1 MDEKKFRFADSGE
14 QLKKVNRFMCVT
26 TAVVFFLCYVI
37 VMVSYLKGD
46 RDLSY
51 AIAMLVIML
60 VSLGAGFIALKRDS
74 SNTRLRYYMLAGL
87 TVVNIVLIYAF
98 NDYYT
103 RFLAAMPLLGCVLF
117 FDLRFAKISA
127 AVTSVGNILLTL
139 IRHLVMHNY
148 KEGTF
153 LPNIVA
159 ALAVT
164 VLMFL
169 AYYITKVGKQ
179 FNEDSLGQV
188 QHEAE
193 VQKNMTEDMLRIAEQ
208 VRTGTQQAMDIMNE
222 LQVSSEAVTEA
233 VGDIS
238 QSTNATAESIQN
250 QSGMTQGIQQHL
262 ETTVLRAEQMVQAA
276 NRSAELNE
284 AGAEKMRLLREDAK
298 ALQTTNDT
306 VAVSMKQLQQNV
318 ISVKEITKT
327 IFDISSQTNLLALN
341 ASIES
346 ARAGEAG
353 RGFAVVADE
362 IRNLSERTRA
372 ETENISAILDNLA
385 MNASDTAAAVE
396 ESLKRGKEQEEMIT
410 DVAGQ
415 FEELNSNVGTL
426 TGDVNEIEKTIDE
439 LSKANTEIVN
449 DISNLSAMAEE
460 ITALA
465 QQSAD
470 MTAGNYQSTKQAKEL
485 LDGVL
490 EVSHELDKYIVS

>member
-1 MDEKKFRFADSGE
+1 MYVNWRLCDILKRFTDDALGSMEEQSGKVQTMFDGIVESSEVVFTEVDKSTEMVGNLFEQTQNVTSSMQEIADSTQMTAKNIEE
-14 QLKKVNRFMCVT
+14 QNKMTQSIHTAISETRDRSKK
-26 TAVVFFLCYVI
+26 
-37 VMVSYLKGD
+37 MVD
-46 RDLSY
+46 
-51 AIAMLVIML
+51 IATE
-60 VSLGAGFIALKRDS
+60 
-74 SNTRLRYYMLAGL
+74 SN
-87 TVVNIVLIYAF
+87 
-98 NDYYT
+98 
-103 RFLAAMPLLGCVLF
+103 
-117 FDLRFAKISA
+117 
-127 AVTSVGNILLTL
+127 
-139 IRHLVMHNY
+139 
-148 KEGTF
+148 
-153 LPNIVA
+153 
-159 ALAVT
+159 
-164 VLMFL
+164 
-169 AYYITKVGKQ
+169 
-179 FNEDSLGQV
+179 
-188 QHEAE
+188 
-193 VQKNMTEDMLRIAEQ
+193 
-208 VRTGTQQAMDIMNE
+208 
-222 LQVSSEAVTEA
+222 
-233 VGDIS
+233 
-238 QSTNATAESIQN
+238 ESIQEN
-250 QSGMTQGIQQHL
+250 IRVMQELQEQSQLISNTNAH
-262 ETTVLRAEQMVQAA
+262 V
-276 NRSAELNE
+276 N
-284 AGAEKMRLLREDAK
+284 DA
-298 ALQTTNDT
+298 
-306 VAVSMKQLQQNV
+306 MHRLQQKTKEV
-318 ISVKEITKT
+318 EAITDMILGISN
-327 IFDISSQTNLLALN
+327 QTNLLALN